1 MGYPEQAASMSTI
14 NPDSM
19 PPNPL
24 GEGDRTLRGAI
35 EAGHSGGGDPAPR
48 LDKAVNAL
56 ARTLDA
62 RFREM
67 GAEVQ
72 ASQSVDPA
80 LLLDEVLDQLY
91 ESFHEVIPYDRVC
104 FALPEDGGRAMHTR
118 WVRCDLLG
126 PPVDSTSTVPVE
138 GTVLK
143 PLLESGEP
151 RVLDCRVDSGGGGA
165 ETIRWIAGEGMASA
179 LACPLVAMGRPVGFM
194 TFSSARPDAYE
205 STHARLFFE
214 VANELATLLEKG
226 ILYQQLLDA
235 QERSERLLL
244 NVLPASIAARLKAG
258 EKTIADIFPEATVLF
273 ADIASFTQISAR
285 MTPHALVTVLNR
297 IFSTFDRLCT
307 SYGLEKIKTI
317 GDAIMVAGGL
327 PAPRSDHVSA
337 MAAFALDLMAVAG
350 TVATREEKH
359 IKLRI
364 GIHTGPVIAGVIG
377 TNRFTYDLWG
387 DTVNIASRMESQ
399 GIPGKIQVSEMV
411 YHRLKDE
418 FLLESRGPL
427 QIRGIGEM
435 QTYFLVARKLPG
447 E

>member
-1 MGYPEQAASMSTI
+1 MSDT
-14 NPDSM
+14 NPPSGN
-19 PPNPL
+19 PNPPS
-24 GEGDRTLRGAI
+24 EEEYTLRGAI
-35 EAGHSGGGDPAPR
+35 EADRDRDSDPSR
-48 LDKAVNAL
+48 GLDAAVKAL

-72 ASQSVDPA
+72 ASRSINPA
-80 LLLDEVLDQLY
+80 LLLDEVLDQLHD
-91 ESFHEVIPYDRVC
+91 SFRKSVPYQRLC
-104 FALPEDGGRAMHTR
+104 FALIEDGGREIRTR
-118 WVRCDLLG
+118 WVRWDLPG
-126 PPVDSTSTVPVE
+126 QSADVGSVGPVD
-138 GTVLK
+138 GTPLHS
-143 PLLESGEP
+143 LLESGEP
-151 RVLDCRVDSGGGGA
+151 RVLADLAAGRVHGIDEA
-165 ETIRWIAGEGMASA
+165 TLRRVMGEGMASA
-179 LACPLVAMGRPVGFM
+179 MLCPLVATGRPVGFM
-194 TFSSARPDAYE
+194 IFSSVQPGTYGQR
-205 STHARLFFE
+205 HVGCFLG
-214 VANELATLLEKG
+214 VANELAALLEKG

-244 NVLPASIAARLKAG
+244 NVLPASIAARLKSG

-273 ADIASFTQISAR
+273 ADIAGFTQISAR

-297 IFSTFDRLCT
+297 IFSSFDRLCT
-307 SYGLEKIKTI
+307 GYGLEKIKTI

-350 TVATREEKH
+350 TIATREQKH
-359 IKLRI
+359 VQLRI

-377 TNRFTYDLWG
+377 TNRFAYDLWG

-399 GIPGKIQVSEMV
+399 GVPGKIQVSEAV
-411 YHRLKDE
+411 HNRLKDE
-418 FLLESRGPL
+418 FLLETRGPL